1 MSVTDV
7 QQFKTK
13 HSPCYYVLH
22 VFIPQCD
29 PGLSTYWPT
38 RNSATCVRH
47 KTFNYFQIEVF
58 VDVSEINSIHGGLQR
73 FNLNV
78 KSLRQR
84 ALNIP
89 KSASMKMGAA
99 PVTCAIA
106 SRSR

>member
-7 QQFKTK
+7 QQSKTK

-58 VDVSEINSIHGGLQR
+58 L
-73 FNLNV
+73 L
-78 KSLRQR
+78 
-84 ALNIP
+84 
-89 KSASMKMGAA
+89 M
-99 PVTCAIA
+99 
-106 SRSR
+106 